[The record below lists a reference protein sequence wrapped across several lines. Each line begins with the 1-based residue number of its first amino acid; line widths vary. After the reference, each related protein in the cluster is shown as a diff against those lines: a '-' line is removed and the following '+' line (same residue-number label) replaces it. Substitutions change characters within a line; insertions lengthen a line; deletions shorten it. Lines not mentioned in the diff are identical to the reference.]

1 MKINKQ
7 KLQTALDLVKPGLA
21 NKEQIEQSTSFAFI
35 DGCVKTF
42 NDEISVSHPIKD
54 LQLEGAVNADE
65 FYKLISKIK
74 KDEIE
79 MDVTE
84 NEIHFKS
91 SRTKAGLTLQN
102 EILLPIES
110 IGKRGKWMEL
120 PEDFL
125 RYISLAVGACSN
137 AISRPILTCVNI
149 QQDGKII
156 GADLYK
162 IMICQM
168 ETDMPIDSFLLP
180 AKSVLDVLKLN
191 PVKIA
196 QGDGWIHFQTKEKTE
211 ISCRIFEDEY
221 PDISPYEAIEGI
233 SLSFP
238 KTMQE
243 ILERA
248 WVFAKRDVVIE
259 ESVII
264 SFAENR
270 MKIRAESETGWI
282 EDEVN
287 VKYND
292 DPVEFSITPY
302 LLRDILKETNEFIL
316 SDNALKFEGT
326 GWQYISALC
335 STAK

>member
-7 KLQTALDLVKPGLA
+7 ELQTALDLVKPGLA
-21 NKEQIEQSTSFAFI
+21 SKELIEQSTSFAFI

-54 LQLEGAVNADE
+54 LQLEGAVKAEE

-79 MDVTE
+79 MDIT
-84 NEIHFKS
+84 NSEIHFKA

-125 RYISLAVGACSN
+125 RYLSLAMGACGRDMSQ
-137 AISRPILTCVNI
+137 PILTCINV
-149 QQDGKII
+149 QQDSKII
-156 GADLYK
+156 GSDSYK
-162 IMICQM
+162 MMICEM
-168 ETDMPIDSFLLP
+168 EMEMPVDSFLLP
-180 AKSVLDVLKLN
+180 AAAALDVLKLK

-196 QGDGWIHFQTKEKTE
+196 EGDGWIHFQTKEKTE

-221 PDISPYEAIEGI
+221 PDISPFEMVEGI

-238 KTMQE
+238 KSMQE

-248 WVFAKRDVVIE
+248 WVFAKRDHILDE
-259 ESVII
+259 QITI
-264 SFAENR
+264 TFAENR
-270 MKIRAESETGWI
+270 MKVKSKSETGWI

-287 VKYND
+287 VKYD
-292 DPVEFSITPY
+292 DTPVEFSITPY
-302 LLRDILKETNEFIL
+302 LLQDILKETNEFIL
-316 SDNALKFEGT
+316 SDNALKFEGE
-326 GWQYISALC
+326 GWQYISALRHI
-335 STAK
+335 KE